1 MTSRTRSKM
10 QTEKVCYIT
19 GRTDNLELHHC
30 LNGAYRKKCDRDGLT
45 VWLTA
50 SVHYYIH
57 NTVEG
62 AAVRLRLKQEAQRVY
77 ERDHTRE
84 EFIKRYGK
92 SYL

>member
-1 MTSRTRSKM
+1 MTSRKRSKM

-30 LNGAYRKKCDRDGLT
+30 LNGAYRKKCDHDGLT

-50 SVHYYIH
+50 SEHWNLH
-57 NTVEG
+57 HTAEG
-62 AAVRLRLKQEAQRVY
+62 SEVKKWLKQEAQRVY
-77 ERDHTRE
+77 EKDHTRE